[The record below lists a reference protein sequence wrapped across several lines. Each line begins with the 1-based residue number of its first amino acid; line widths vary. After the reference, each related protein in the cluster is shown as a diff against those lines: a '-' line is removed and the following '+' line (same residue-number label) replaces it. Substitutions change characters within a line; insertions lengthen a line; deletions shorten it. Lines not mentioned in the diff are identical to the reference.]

1 MRKKRKREREKK
13 KRNNVLSH
21 VPNLCN
27 HILVNGVI
35 WLLTERRI
43 RWERERERERREKIK
58 IYWIIKRTTCCPSL
72 SLNTCRMWSAVP
84 AATGWTSV
92 TTHSRTRALT
102 HTHTNTCRVTPQ
114 ISTFKEKKRTVYCCW
129 KRHTIRRIC
138 THSADH
144 LPSLPDSPET
154 LTLTFGLVST
164 CQTEHALCFVFFLFF
179 FFLKKKKKR
188 QGCLNFHFL
197 DPLASSRSSNALIR
211 DLTWLPMISHQNHP

>member
-1 MRKKRKREREKK
+1 MCCHMCPICVIISLST
-13 KRNNVLSH
+13 VLF
-21 VPNLCN
+21 
-27 HILVNGVI
+27 GF
-35 WLLTERRI
+35 WQRDGYG
-43 RWERERERERREKIK
+43 ERERERERGERRLKYIELLKGLPAVHHCHL
-58 IYWIIKRTTCCPSL
+58 THVECEVPSQQPL
-72 SLNTCRMWSAVP
+72 GGHLLPHTRVH
-84 AATGWTSV
+84 G
-92 TTHSRTRALT
+92 HSHT